1 MAESMRV
8 DFITLHGRTANAK
21 PNSAVDFDAV
31 IASSNPFPE
40 NRPQESKFFSC
51 LFYMYMYMYMYI

>member
-8 DFITLHGRTANAK
+8 DFITLHGRTADAK

-31 IASSNPFPE
+31 IASSNPLPK
-40 NRPQESKFFSC
+40 NRRQESKFFSC
-51 LFYMYMYMYMYI
+51 LSYIYVYIYV